1 MKRKSSKQGRPSDQK
16 KNTPTVEAISF
27 KRILVPI
34 DFSDHSKKALQN
46 AVALAEEFHSEL
58 ILTYVVEPIIYPADL
73 GFGQVA
79 MPNMERELA
88 ERGTT
93 GLKQLQKEYVA
104 GKIPSRIMVRTGRP
118 YYEIITTAKEERV
131 DLIVIATHGHTGVE
145 HLIFGSTAEKV
156 VKKAPC
162 AVLIV
167 KPA

>member
-1 MKRKSSKQGRPSDQK
+1 MKLKSSKKSKQSNEKKSPPSEG
-16 KNTPTVEAISF
+16 TISF
-27 KRILVPI
+27 KQILVPI
-34 DFSDHSKKALQN
+34 DFSGHSKKALLY
-46 AVALAEEFHSEL
+46 AITLAEEFHSEL

-79 MPNMERELA
+79 MPNIERELIQ
-88 ERGTT
+88 RGTA

-167 KPA
+167 KPV

>member
-1 MKRKSSKQGRPSDQK
+1 MKQKSSKKSKEANEK
-16 KNTPTVEAISF
+16 KNPLPAGTISF

-46 AVALAEEFHSEL
+46 AVTLAEEFDSEL
-58 ILTYVVEPIIYPADL
+58 ILTYVVEPIIYPSDL

-79 MPNMERELA
+79 MPNMEPELIQ
-88 ERGTT
+88 RGTA
-93 GLKQLQKEYVA
+93 GLKQVQKEYVP
-104 GKIPSRIMVRTGRP
+104 GKLTSRIMVRTGRP

-167 KPA
+167 KPR

>member
-1 MKRKSSKQGRPSDQK
+1 MKQKRSKMSKGPNGK
-16 KNTPTVEAISF
+16 KNSPPAVTISF

-58 ILTYVVEPIIYPADL
+58 ILTYVVEPIIYPAVL
-73 GFGQVA
+73 GFGQIT